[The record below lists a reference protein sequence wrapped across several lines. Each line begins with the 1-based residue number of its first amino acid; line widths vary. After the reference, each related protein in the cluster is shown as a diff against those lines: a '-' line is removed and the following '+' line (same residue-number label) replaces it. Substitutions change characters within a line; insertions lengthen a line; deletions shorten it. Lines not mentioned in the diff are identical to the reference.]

1 MEKIKKMKWLRQ
13 NIAPGISLKVSMGLA
28 LIVLVAFVS
37 SGVAKHY
44 FDKSAMLFQTI
55 SREDLPLLIVASKLA
70 KEVEGLISDGSE
82 VVLSENPLLIE
93 SVSNRTTVDLAKIQ
107 GLLSEL
113 KAKNVVAA
121 PDLFRRSQKIVENL
135 RALVNLKKED
145 LDVSQRI
152 LQVSI
157 LMRRIWESLTMGS
170 YLAQE
175 VSSRHIQ
182 ELFVR
187 IFSLLRDVPNI
198 SDRQRLKESR
208 GQILE
213 LKKRIDEALQVSWR
227 DVSSFKR
234 YSNTLERYGVG
245 EKGVL
250 ALAETHLRQKILI
263 QDRLVQNVFLSEEL
277 AKQTERIFLK
287 VSTTIERQSRKVT
300 EEIEWIGRL
309 FLLIPVVIIISAI
322 LIFLFIRRSV
332 IGRILVLEQTM
343 KAHVQGN
350 PLPIPVEG
358 ADEIASMAQSVA
370 YFVEKR
376 NESEITLHEARRV
389 AENANQAKSV
399 FLANMSH
406 ELRTPLNGIL
416 GFTQLLSRSKTLS
429 AQDVAYLD
437 TIHQSGEHL
446 LTLINQVLD
455 LSTIEAGRVILNDS
469 EFDLYAMLDEIED
482 MFRII
487 AVGKQLSFVFEREET
502 VPHFVR
508 TDPVRLRQVL
518 INLLNNALKF
528 TEKGY
533 VSVRVG
539 MGDMHGEPFH
549 GEKLPLRLHFEV
561 EDTGTGIA
569 PGELTKIFDAFE
581 QAKTGRLAKEGTG
594 LGLTISRSFVEL
606 MGGQMTVESKVGS
619 GSLFRFDIH
628 VRAVQMGTEKTIAPS
643 QSVIALQPGQPRY
656 RILVVDD
663 NPMNRLLLMR
673 ILERFGIDLQEVED
687 GKKAVEV
694 WKQWHPHL
702 IFMDMRMPVMDG
714 YEATRA
720 VKSVVSDPPVKV
732 IAVSAGSLKSEQEA
746 ILAAG
751 CDGYIAK
758 PFSEA
763 DIYRAMEKHLGARF
777 VYEGNA
783 GSLEGRPAEKVHNWP
798 ARCASLPLSLR
809 EELMDALRRAHMK
822 AIDALIARIG
832 EDDPPLAVTL
842 QGWAHDFEYEKIL
855 SLMKG
860 AFEK

>member
-1 MEKIKKMKWLRQ
+1 MDRK
-13 NIAPGISLKVSMGLA
+13 
-28 LIVLVAFVS
+28 AFFVD
-37 SGVAKHY
+37 SGCHY
-44 FDKSAMLFQTI
+44 HQCH
-55 SREDLPLLIVASKLA
+55 
-70 KEVEGLISDGSE
+70 
-82 VVLSENPLLIE
+82 
-93 SVSNRTTVDLAKIQ
+93 
-107 GLLSEL
+107 
-113 KAKNVVAA
+113 
-121 PDLFRRSQKIVENL
+121 PD
-135 RALVNLKKED
+135 
-145 LDVSQRI
+145 
-152 LQVSI
+152 
-157 LMRRIWESLTMGS
+157 
-170 YLAQE
+170 
-175 VSSRHIQ
+175 
-182 ELFVR
+182 
-187 IFSLLRDVPNI
+187 
-198 SDRQRLKESR
+198 
-208 GQILE
+208 
-213 LKKRIDEALQVSWR
+213 
-227 DVSSFKR
+227 
-234 YSNTLERYGVG
+234 
-245 EKGVL
+245 
-250 ALAETHLRQKILI
+250 
-263 QDRLVQNVFLSEEL
+263 
-277 AKQTERIFLK
+277 
-287 VSTTIERQSRKVT
+287 
-300 EEIEWIGRL
+300 
-309 FLLIPVVIIISAI
+309 
-322 LIFLFIRRSV
+322 FLFIRRSV